1 MPAFRPARRSA
12 VAPFTV
18 MEVLAAANRRAA
30 EGLPVF
36 HLEIGEPG
44 GGPPAAV
51 LDAARRALD
60 GGRLGYTE
68 ALGLPELRAA
78 IAALYARR
86 HGLAVDPARI
96 AVTAGASGA
105 FVLGFLAAFDAG
117 DRVALATPAYPAYRN
132 ILEALGV
139 ELVAVPTGP
148 ETRFQPTPELLEA
161 VPGPLAGLVLQSPAN
176 PTGTMLAEAELGRLA
191 AWCRAR
197 GVRLVADEI
206 YHGITYEQPAVSALA
221 HLPEALI
228 VNSFSK
234 YWCMTGWRLGWAVLP
249 EDLSE
254 PLTRLAQNLF
264 IAPSAIAQHAA
275 LAVLEAQAELDARVA
290 GYRRNRDRL
299 LAALARGGLDRV
311 APPDGAFYLW
321 VDVRG
326 RGEPA
331 TRLCRRILEETGVA
345 LTPGTDFDRERG
357 EGWVRLSFAGAEAEV
372 GEAAER
378 LAAWLGR
385 G

>member
-30 EGLPVF
+30 AGLPVF

-44 GGPPAAV
+44 GGPPASV
-51 LDAARRALD
+51 LEAARRALD

-68 ALGLPELRAA
+68 ALGLPELRAR

-86 HGLAVDPARI
+86 HGLALDPARI
-96 AVTAGASGA
+96 AVTCGASGA
-105 FVLGFLAAFDAG
+105 FVLGFLAAFEAG

-132 ILEALGV
+132 ILDALGV
-139 ELVAVPTGP
+139 EPVALPTGP
-148 ETRFQPTPELLEA
+148 ETRFQPTVELLEA
-161 VPGPLAGLVLQSPAN
+161 APGPLAGLLLQSPAN
-176 PTGTMLAEAELGRLA
+176 PTGTMLEDAQLARLA
-191 AWCRAR
+191 GWCRDR
-197 GVRLVADEI
+197 SVRLVADEI
-206 YHGITYEQPAVSALA
+206 YHGITYERPAASALA
-221 HLPEALI
+221 WMDEALI

-234 YWCMTGWRLGWAVLP
+234 YWCMTGWRLGWAVVP
-249 EDLSE
+249 EDLLG

-264 IAPSAIAQHAA
+264 IAPPAIAQHAA
-275 LAVLEAQAELDARVA
+275 LAALEAEAELDLRVA

-299 LAALARGGLDRV
+299 LAALAGGGLDRV

-321 VDVRG
+321 VDVRD

-331 TRLCRRILEETGVA
+331 TALCRRLLEETGVA
-345 LTPGTDFDRERG
+345 LTPGTDFDRARG
-357 EGWVRLSFAGAEAEV
+357 EDWVRLSFAGAEAEV
-372 GEAAER
+372 AVAAER

-385 G
+385 S